1 MSTPPTGRA
10 ARLAATVARRVRGN
24 ATAERLAGRVTGRLR
39 DSRTAREVVS
49 RVFDLDVTGV
59 GGSVFLSAGRL
70 VAGHGT
76 DNLPVVLV
84 SLVGAPDGDVPTIL
98 ERVAQE
104 QVLTGGFRPVVLL
117 DSDHFAE
124 VRQYGYPVDFLVPE
138 AAWTDPQVPWRDYF
152 RERLRS
158 MRQHYGA
165 VALVE
170 LTEPD
175 GLGLDILASMGQTG

>member
-1 MSTPPTGRA
+1 MSTSPRARA
-10 ARLAATVARRVRGN
+10 AQAALGAVRRVRANPTLSRVG
-24 ATAERLAGRVTGRLR
+24 GRVAGRLR

-59 GGSVFLSAGRL
+59 GGTVFLSAGNL

-76 DNLPVVLV
+76 DHLPVVLV
-84 SLVGAPDGDVPTIL
+84 SLVGAPAEDVPRLL
-98 ERVAQE
+98 EQIAQE
-104 QVLTGGFRPVVLL
+104 QVLTGGFRPVLLL

-138 AAWTDPQVPWRDYF
+138 AEWTDEQVPWRDYF

-158 MRQHYGA
+158 MRQSYGA
-165 VALVE
+165 VAFVE

-175 GLGLDILASMGQTG
+175 ALGLDILASMGQTG